1 GAMHISPALPKG
13 RKNRFVQVLL
23 VVLAGLLVL
32 ALLVVG
38 VWFLLLRPY
47 LHGVAQSKVDGVFT
61 STTNLINPIAL
72 GIIASSNQPVVITED
87 AANNLI
93 ALNNSQSDPVQPGH
107 LSITP
112 DGLRMEFQ
120 TFGLTSTVTG
130 TPKVVNGQIVMTGVT
145 VQGPLS
151 IIMSSDELTSEANAD
166 LQQVSAAAQRPIKSL
181 VLKNQEVDITL
192 S

>member
-1 GAMHISPALPKG
+1 
-13 RKNRFVQVLL
+13 
-23 VVLAGLLVL
+23 
-32 ALLVVG
+32 
-38 VWFLLLRPY
+38 
-47 LHGVAQSKVDGVFT
+47 
-61 STTNLINPIAL
+61 
-72 GIIASSNQPVVITED
+72 
-87 AANNLI
+87 
-93 ALNNSQSDPVQPGH
+93 
-107 LSITP
+107 
-112 DGLRMEFQ
+112 MEFQ